1 MPMPCPKC
9 GHWTLHRSHSKNV
22 IERAFRSFLPY
33 RPYRCTG
40 CNWRGWL
47 HKSAGKNKVPFI
59 KNLLFYLFVV
69 LVAIWVSISL
79 WKNINQ

>member
-1 MPMPCPKC
+1 MPIPCPKC
-9 GHWTLHRSHSKNV
+9 GHWTLHRSHSRNV
-22 IERAFRSFLPY
+22 IERTFRNLLPY

-40 CNWRGWL
+40 CEWRGWL
-47 HKSAGKNKVPFI
+47 HKSAGRNKVPFF
-59 KNLLFYLFVV
+59 KNLLFYIFVL